1 MVVNSRRSAHA
12 ADTKRALVSAARRL
26 FSRHGYAATSLDEV
40 CERARVT
47 KGALYHHF
55 RNKEN
60 LFSAVLED
68 VEDDFVRAAIAA
80 VEPGADVWES
90 LRSAGTGFLEMC
102 TRGDVR
108 RIVMEAPAVLGW
120 ERARQLEMANA
131 LGLLRTSLEQAV
143 VDGILTSDAPDV
155 LAQLLGAIFNEAGMM
170 VAAADDPD
178 VSRAR
183 VGRELD
189 RMLAGLRASSRG

>member
-12 ADTKRALVSAARRL
+12 ADTRRALVTAARRL

-55 RNKEN
+55 RSKED

-108 RIVMEAPAVLGW
+108 RIITEAPAVLGW
-120 ERARQLEMANA
+120 ERARQLEMAHA
-131 LGLLRTSLEQAV
+131 FGLLRSSLEQAV
-143 VDGILTSDAPDV
+143 VDGTLSSGAPDV
-155 LAQLLGAIFNEAGMM
+155 LAQLLGAIFTEAGMM
-170 VAAADDPD
+170 VAASDDPG
-178 VSRAR
+178 VSRAK
-183 VGRELD
+183 VSRELD